1 MLTLGSW
8 HIFIQHATLIPKFR
22 KMADYLVTVDQE
34 EIPIST
40 SAAEALDLIK
50 VDEANFHLIQHHQ
63 AYAIG
68 LAQSDYL
75 KKTYRIVV
83 NGNSYEVTIADEF
96 DLRVKKMGLLT
107 STSQKINSVKAPMPG
122 LIIDVMATA
131 GQTVSEGTPLLV
143 LSAMKMENIILS
155 QGAGIV
161 KSIAVKID
169 DTVEKGQLI
178 IEMES

>member
-1 MLTLGSW
+1 
-8 HIFIQHATLIPKFR
+8 
-22 KMADYLVTVDQE
+22 MAEYSVTVDQE
-34 EIPIST
+34 EIPTST

-50 VDEANFHLIQHHQ
+50 VDSANFHLLRHHK

-75 KKTYRIVV
+75 KKVYRIVV

-96 DLRVKKMGLLT
+96 DLRVKKMGLMT

-122 LIIDVMATA
+122 LIIEVMAAA

-161 KSIAVKID
+161 QSIAVKID
-169 DTVEKGQLI
+169 DTVEKGQLL
-178 IEMES
+178 IELEP